1 MGLGALEFVRVPQK
15 LMCSHPFP
23 QLTQNREK
31 PTEQGQEE
39 CPDLCLGGC
48 LDIYRDLNHT

>member
-31 PTEQGQEE
+31 PTEQRQEE